1 MTLAAMDLDKAE
13 LDPDSV
19 FPAPKDVLGAPGL
32 SPEEKKS
39 ILVRWEADLEALL
52 RATEEGMPLADQR
65 RSPAELLR
73 AVHEAM
79 QLLDRDTSSARC
91 CC

>member
-1 MTLAAMDLDKAE
+1 MTLAAMDLDKAK

-19 FPAPKDVLGAPGL
+19 FHAPKDVLGAPGL

-52 RATEEGMPLADQR
+52 RATEEGMPPADQR

-79 QLLDRDTSSARC
+79 QLLDSDASSARC